1 MCAGDGFDE
10 CGFSVIY
17 VTCCAD
23 DSHGFN
29 LTTLCGQSEK
39 NLRNFSGFPWSVVW
53 LFLCS
58 RGFLSVSHDALVG
71 SHPFVDNVH

>member
-39 NLRNFSGFPWSVVW
+39 TLGISPASPGLLSGYFFAAGVFFPCPMMRW
-53 LFLCS
+53 
-58 RGFLSVSHDALVG
+58 
-71 SHPFVDNVH
+71 

>member
-39 NLRNFSGFPWSVVW
+39 TLGISPASPSGIW